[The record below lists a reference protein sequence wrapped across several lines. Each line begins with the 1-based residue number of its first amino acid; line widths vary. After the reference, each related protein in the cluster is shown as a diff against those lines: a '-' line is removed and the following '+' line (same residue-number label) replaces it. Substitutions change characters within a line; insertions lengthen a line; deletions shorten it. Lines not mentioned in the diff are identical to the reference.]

1 MPLLQNAGA
10 VSRDM
15 MKARVREEFEA
26 YRERLMLEEKLSE
39 EEFARRLQDAGD
51 KMLPPGDM

>member
-1 MPLLQNAGA
+1 
-10 VSRDM
+10 

-26 YRERLMLEEKLSE
+26 YRDRLMLEEQLSD

-51 KMLPPGDM
+51 TMLPPGDTSK